1 MLEIIQAIFRPEVLG
16 PMIPIVGITGGLL
29 YSYNIRKLKIK
40 SQSIDSDDLRML
52 HQVLHEN
59 QEVNERLA
67 NLEAIITSLDKELL
81 SLRASQDAEL
91 NQQKVKEISEQ
102 ITKD

>member
-16 PMIPIVGITGGLL
+16 PMIPIIGIGGGLY
-29 YSYNIRKLKIK
+29 YSYSIRKLKIK
-40 SQSIDSDDLRML
+40 SQSLDSEDIKML
-52 HQVLHEN
+52 HHVLQES
-59 QEVNERLA
+59 QEVNNRLE

-81 SLRASQDAEL
+81 SLKASNDAEL

-102 ITKD
+102 VSKN